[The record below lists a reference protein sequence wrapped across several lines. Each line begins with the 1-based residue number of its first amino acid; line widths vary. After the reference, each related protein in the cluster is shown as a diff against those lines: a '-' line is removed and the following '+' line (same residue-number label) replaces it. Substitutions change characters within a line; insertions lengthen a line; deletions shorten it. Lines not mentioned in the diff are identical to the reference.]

1 MHGNYPAVNDLL
13 DITKNINTYKS
24 SSISKK
30 IKINTINSI
39 KFEKVSYTYPQSKL
53 KNIESLTFELKGS
66 SHIGLIGRTGVG
78 KSTILDLLMGLILPK
93 KGIIKVNNIELDKNL
108 IQSWQENVCHVP
120 QSIFL
125 SDNTIASNIAI
136 GENEID
142 FDRVKFASKLSCL
155 SRDIELMEKG
165 YYTIVGENGLR
176 ISGGQKQRIG
186 IARAIYKRK
195 NF

>member
-66 SHIGLIGRTGVG
+66 SHIGLIGRRCW
-78 KSTILDLLMGLILPK
+78 KI
-93 KGIIKVNNIELDKNL
+93 NN
-108 IQSWQENVCHVP
+108 S
-120 QSIFL
+120 
-125 SDNTIASNIAI
+125 
-136 GENEID
+136 
-142 FDRVKFASKLSCL
+142 
-155 SRDIELMEKG
+155 
-165 YYTIVGENGLR
+165 
-176 ISGGQKQRIG
+176 
-186 IARAIYKRK
+186 
-195 NF
+195 